1 MRAIFIALGISASA
15 LLSGCSVSDT
25 QSTPIALTDKQAKL
39 LEKQIDGK
47 VAGEAVSC
55 ISNTQHNDIIR
66 VSDDLLLYKVS
77 GRLVYQNRLR
87 SSCPGLASD
96 RDIIVTEQ
104 FGSQQCRGDVIKL
117 VDRLGGIP
125 GPFCVLGD
133 FVPYRKAATGTITV
147 TTP

>member
-1 MRAIFIALGISASA
+1 MRNVFITLGISATV
-15 LLSGCSVSDT
+15 LLTGCSMSNAE
-25 QSTPIALTDKQAKL
+25 STPMALTDKQSKL
-39 LEKQIDGK
+39 LQKQIGGK

-55 ISNTQHNDIIR
+55 ISDLHQADIIR

-87 SSCPGLASD
+87 SPCPGLASD

-104 FGSQQCRGDVIKL
+104 FGSQICRGDIIKL

-125 GPFCVLGD
+125 GPSCALGD
-133 FVPYRKAATGTITV
+133 FVPYRKAAKAQ
-147 TTP
+147 

>member
-1 MRAIFIALGISASA
+1 MRNVFIVLGMSTSV
-15 LLSGCSVSDT
+15 LLTGCSMSDT

-39 LEKQIDGK
+39 LEKQISGK

-55 ISNTQHNDIIR
+55 ISDLHQANIIR

-77 GRLVYQNRLR
+77 RRLVYQNRLR
-87 SSCPGLASD
+87 SPCPGLASD

-104 FGSQQCRGDVIKL
+104 FGSQLCRGDIIKL

-125 GPFCVLGD
+125 GPFCALGD
-133 FVPYRKAATGTITV
+133 FVPYRKAAKAE
-147 TTP
+147 